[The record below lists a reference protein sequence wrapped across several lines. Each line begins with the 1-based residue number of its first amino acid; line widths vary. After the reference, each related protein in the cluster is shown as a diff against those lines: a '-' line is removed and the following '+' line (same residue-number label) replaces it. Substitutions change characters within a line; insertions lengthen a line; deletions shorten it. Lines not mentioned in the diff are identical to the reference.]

1 MKGWLNYFYKLL
13 VLVSLKRVGWR
24 TEPCSRSKMIS
35 AFYWWSHSVS
45 YFRTVIDKRRLS
57 VRGGLQSGEHL
68 PAAAALGRSTSATSG
83 RLPASLFDLWHVNQ
97 RPLHDLCWRLSF
109 LHSQENIR
117 RQNPQSHLQSATTY
131 VCTEHFQPAMRSLE
145 RIVALLPWC
154 SSVRLFACL
163 SVCLGQ
169 ACIVIIRCTLE
180 RSEVYGWIVQ
190 CYGHSDTKTCP
201 PTPNRLFLVPP
212 GREVG

>member
-1 MKGWLNYFYKLL
+1 MMIWWYGMKGWLNYFYKLL

-68 PAAAALGRSTSATSG
+68 PAAAALGRSASATSG

-163 SVCLGQ
+163 FDRLSG
-169 ACIVIIRCTLE
+169 TG
-180 RSEVYGWIVQ
+180 VYCDHTVHFRAEWSLWLDSPMLWALWHQ
-190 CYGHSDTKTCP
+190 NMSTYS
-201 PTPNRLFLVPP
+201 
-212 GREVG
+212 